1 MDACLYS
8 VFDGVTESHLPT
20 WTHVC
25 RAYLTALL
33 SVTYQHGRMSARAY
47 LTALLSVTYQH
58 GRMSVERI

>member
-1 MDACLYS
+1 MVL
-8 VFDGVTESHLPT
+8 VGITECHLPT

-33 SVTYQHGRMSARAY
+33 SVTYQHGRMSA
-47 LTALLSVTYQH
+47 LVSVTYQH